1 LPFGK
6 MLKQTSLKGPLKS
19 LKQLLLNKFGVDED
33 EITLNS
39 ILGNDLN
46 LGPAEIEELI
56 LDICE
61 KHNAEHEKVIGS
73 LYHEDLEEVTITDLV
88 DTLADT
94 LKLD

>member
-1 LPFGK
+1 MYK
-6 MLKQTSLKGPLKS
+6 TSKDDLFNELS
-19 LKQLLLNKFGVDED
+19 QLLINKFGVDED

-73 LYHEDLEEVTITDLV
+73 LDHEDLEEVTITDLV

>member
-1 LPFGK
+1 MYK
-6 MLKQTSLKGPLKS
+6 TSKDDLFNEIS
-19 LKQLLLNKFGVDED
+19 QLLINKFGVDED

-61 KHNAEHEKVIGS
+61 KHNAEHEKVIRS
-73 LYHEDLEEVTITDLV
+73 LDHEDLEEVTITDLV

>member
-1 LPFGK
+1 MYK
-6 MLKQTSLKGPLKS
+6 TSKDDLFNEIS
-19 LKQLLLNKFGVDED
+19 QLLINKFGVDED

-39 ILGNDLN
+39 ILGDDLN

-61 KHNAEHEKVIGS
+61 KHNAEHEKVINS
-73 LYHEDLEEVTITDLV
+73 LDHEELEEVTITDLV

>member
-1 LPFGK
+1 MYK
-6 MLKQTSLKGPLKS
+6 TSKDDLFNEIS
-19 LKQLLLNKFGVDED
+19 QLLINKFGVDED

-61 KHNAEHEKVIGS
+61 KHNAEHEKVINS
-73 LYHEDLEEVTITDLV
+73 LDHEELEEVTITDLV

>member
-1 LPFGK
+1 MYK
-6 MLKQTSLKGPLKS
+6 TSKDDLFNEIS
-19 LKQLLLNKFGVDED
+19 QLLINKFGVDED

-73 LYHEDLEEVTITDLV
+73 LDHEDLEEVTISDLV

>member
-1 LPFGK
+1 MYK
-6 MLKQTSLKGPLKS
+6 TSKDDLFNEIS
-19 LKQLLLNKFGVDED
+19 QLLINKFGVDED

-73 LYHEDLEEVTITDLV
+73 LDHEDLEEVTITDLV